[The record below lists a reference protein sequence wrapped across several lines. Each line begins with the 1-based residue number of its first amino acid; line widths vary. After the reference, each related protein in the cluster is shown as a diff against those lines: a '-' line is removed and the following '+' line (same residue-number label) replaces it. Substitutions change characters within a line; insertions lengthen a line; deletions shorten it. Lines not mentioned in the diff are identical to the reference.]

1 MPRMNRNKVGRVER
15 LRALKAGL
23 ELHFGATTLVLVRRP
38 YSPAELQAFLQQD
51 VDAIL
56 ASSAAKAAWLTAVKV
71 ERDTDAATDPVLR
84 AIAAQ
89 VRATFGDAEDATAIL
104 ADFGLTPRKLPERTS
119 EAKALAAA
127 RARATRLAR
136 RTKPPAR

>member
-1 MPRMNRNKVGRVER
+1 MPRKNRNKVGRVER
-15 LRALKAGL
+15 LRALMGGL
-23 ELHFGATTLVLVRRP
+23 EMHYEATTLVLVRTP
-38 YSPAELQAFLQQD
+38 YSPGELRSFLQQD
-51 VDAIL
+51 VDAVL
-56 ASSAAKAAWLTAVKV
+56 GSSAAKAAWLTAVQV

-119 EAKALAAA
+119 EAKALAAE
-127 RARATRLAR
+127 RARATRKAR
-136 RTKPPAR
+136 GTRPPTR